1 MGRGFDPHR
10 AHSLPSAPA
19 VTMSPRGLLRAWSNS
34 GPSRSASEMSSQAA
48 ISTSSEIENSLLPF
62 NRTLTALLAIPM

>member
-1 MGRGFDPHR
+1 
-10 AHSLPSAPA
+10 
-19 VTMSPRGLLRAWSNS
+19 MSN
-34 GPSRSASEMSSQAA
+34 QAA